1 MSTEEIQQVFLNTDS
16 HYDVDLKNSKLKG
29 EAFITYIA
37 NMQINCS
44 LANVEGTASEEKLE
58 VLKHYLTFRQSIKCD
73 TLLHTTARTL
83 MRFAGVTLDKSFCDW
98 MSLEEIDSFIVQNSD
113 MLNNVANFIYS
124 APVFVTSFNNNFREE
139 IFKPA
144 IESGEIR
151 VIDDPDIVGINTI
164 NLFSIPDFTEFFIA
178 AVSENPNN
186 ANLPMYYYKAQ
197 VERLQYDRKTIFD
210 IFLGL
215 KGDSF
220 LMAFSNLLLNTSE
233 NGEEL
238 ALLEKYAAED

>member
-16 HYDVDLKNSKLKG
+16 HYNVDLKNSKLKG

-44 LANVEGTASEEKLE
+44 LAKVEGTPSEEKLE

-73 TLLHTTARTL
+73 TLLYTTARTL
-83 MRFAGVTLDKSFCDW
+83 MRFVGVTLNEEFCDW
-98 MSLEEIDSFIVQNSD
+98 MSLEEIDTFIAQNNE
-113 MLNNVANFIYS
+113 MLNNIAIFINS
-124 APVFVTSFNNNFREE
+124 APVFVTAFNNEFRKNV
-139 IFKPA
+139 FDPA
-144 IESGEIR
+144 IESGEIT
-151 VIDDPDIVGINTI
+151 VVDDPDIVGINTI
-164 NLFSIPDFTEFFIA
+164 SLFSIPDFTEFFIT
-178 AVSENPNN
+178 AVVENPNN

-197 VERLQYDRKTIFD
+197 VERLQYDRKTVFD

-215 KGDSF
+215 KEDSF

-233 NGEEL
+233 NGDEL
-238 ALLEKYAAED
+238 ALLQKYASED